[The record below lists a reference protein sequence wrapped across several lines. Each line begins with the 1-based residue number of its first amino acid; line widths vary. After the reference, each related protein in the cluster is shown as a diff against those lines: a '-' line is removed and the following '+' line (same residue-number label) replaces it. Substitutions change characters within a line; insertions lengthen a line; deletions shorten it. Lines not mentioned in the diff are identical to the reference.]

1 MTSKV
6 QFSLM
11 LVLLAFVCNTYAG
24 KEESGAEKPGLLD
37 NLLPLLSLTGE
48 TPVGH
53 GTIDVLDGKYPF
65 NIL

>member
-11 LVLLAFVCNTYAG
+11 LVLLAFVCNTYAD
-24 KEESGAEKPGLLD
+24 KEENGPEKPALLD
-37 NLLPLLSLTGE
+37 NLLPSLSIIGD

-53 GTIDVLDGKYPF
+53 GTIDVLEGEYPF
-65 NIL
+65 DIL